1 MSFGLFLLLS
11 GIVAIFYGVVVAFSL
26 VLMSVADTSWFWR
39 VGCFIP
45 FINIFVLL
53 LKYKDIK
60 TFYKGMK
67 KEMKFWLK
75 AILSPKIAFAKD
87 DEELEEG
94 KEA

>member
-53 LKYKDIK
+53 LKYKD
-60 TFYKGMK
+60 MK

-87 DEELEEG
+87 DDDLEDG
-94 KEA
+94 KEE